1 MESTAGTSGPPQSPV
16 STLTH
21 EAVLSVRDLRTYVFT
36 RRGEGKAVDGVS
48 FDVYRGKTLGV
59 VGESGSGKSMTA
71 LSILGLNPKPET
83 RIVSG
88 EIVLNG
94 EDLLGKTPREMRAVR
109 GKLLGMIL
117 QDPMTALN
125 PVLTIEDQVSEPLL
139 VHQMHSGRGIR
150 ERVIDLLR
158 MLRIPGAESR
168 LKNFPH
174 QFSGGMRQRVVGA
187 IAMSC
192 NPDVLIA
199 DEPTTALD
207 VTLQAAYLEVLKR
220 IQQDHSV
227 AIIFITHDF
236 GIVADMCDRVAVMY
250 AGKIVEDAATVEL
263 FDHPAHP
270 YTMGLLGSIPNVE
283 EDVARLVSI
292 PGSPPSIFD
301 RAPGCSFAPRC
312 RFATDQCGAEEPP
325 VVEVAINH
333 FSRCWY
339 AREIHSGE
347 ISDHDG

>member
-1 MESTAGTSGPPQSPV
+1 MESTPDTSVPPRPPGGASSQDP
-16 STLTH
+16 
-21 EAVLSVRDLRTYVFT
+21 VLSVRDLKTYVFT

-48 FDVYRGKTLGV
+48 FDVYRGRTLGV

-83 RIVSG
+83 RIVGG
-88 EIVLNG
+88 EVFLNG
-94 EDLLGKTPREMRAVR
+94 EDLLGKSQREMRGVR
-109 GKLLGMIL
+109 GKFLGMIL

-139 VHQMHSGRGIR
+139 VHRLRSPRRVR
-150 ERVIDLLR
+150 ERVVDLLR

-168 LKNFPH
+168 LKSFPH

-207 VTLQAAYLEVLKR
+207 VTLQVAYLRVLKR

-263 FDHPAHP
+263 FDRPAHP

-283 EDVARLVSI
+283 DDVERLISI

-301 RAPGCSFAPRC
+301 QAPGCSFAPRC
-312 RFATDQCGAEEPP
+312 RFATERCVSEEPP
-325 VVEVAINH
+325 VLEVAADH
-333 FSRCWY
+333 SSRCWY
-339 AREIHSGE
+339 AAELYAGE
-347 ISDHDG
+347 LSDHDR

>member
-1 MESTAGTSGPPQSPV
+1 MESMADASAPPRTPDHASDQEP
-16 STLTH
+16 
-21 EAVLSVRDLRTYVFT
+21 VLSVRDLKTYVFT
-36 RRGEGKAVDGVS
+36 RRGEGRAVDGVS
-48 FDVYRGKTLGV
+48 FDVYRAKTLGV

-71 LSILGLNPKPET
+71 LSILGLNPRPET
-83 RIVSG
+83 RIVGG
-88 EIVLNG
+88 EVTLNG
-94 EDLLGKTPREMRAVR
+94 DDLLRKTQRQMRAVR
-109 GKLLGMIL
+109 GKFLGMIL

-139 VHQMHSGRGIR
+139 VHGTHSQRGVR
-150 ERVIDLLR
+150 DRVVELLR

-168 LKNFPH
+168 LGNFPH

-207 VTLQAAYLEVLKR
+207 VTLQAAYLSVLR
-220 IQQDHSV
+220 QIQEDHSV

-270 YTMGLLGSIPNVE
+270 YTIGLLGSIPDVE
-283 EDVARLVSI
+283 EDVERLISI

-312 RFATDQCGAEEPP
+312 RFATDRCLAEEPP
-325 VVEVAINH
+325 VVEVAPDH
-333 FSRCWY
+333 SSRCWY
-339 AREIHSGE
+339 AGDMYAGEFSGH
-347 ISDHDG
+347 DH